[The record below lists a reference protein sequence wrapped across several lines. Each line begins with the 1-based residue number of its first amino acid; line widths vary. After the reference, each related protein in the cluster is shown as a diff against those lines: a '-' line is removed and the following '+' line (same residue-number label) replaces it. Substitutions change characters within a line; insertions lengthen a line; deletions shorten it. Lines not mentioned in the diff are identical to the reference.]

1 MPIYPDDEDVPFRLP
16 LAEDYTLSDD
26 ETEELKLPRTTTQP
40 DVYSQPTQPLAESTV
55 KQSVQLPRIAPPPPT
70 YARSQPSIPPP
81 LPNMPPSRPVP
92 PTKKR
97 APSRTW
103 MNAWGCLPSGCL
115 MALIGL
121 LVTFCG
127 GLSLVTLGALLV
139 ANNRITPILEER
151 LETVQTYQAFEST
164 FYYDRHGELLYE
176 DFNEGRRVKVAL
188 AQIPQSLIDATIA
201 LEDDNFYTN
210 PGIDFG
216 ATLRATLQFTG
227 VLEGNTGGS
236 TITQQLVRNIAFDYA
251 YRTERSVQRKVEEI
265 LLAFALTQRLS
276 KDAILELYLNEI
288 YYGNLAYGAQAAAQ
302 TVFGKD
308 VGDLT
313 IGESALLAGLP
324 QAPSELD
331 PLSAD
336 PQVQQAVELRWRTVL
351 DAMVREG
358 YLTDEQ
364 RAQTLR
370 EGIQFYTPDTP
381 LRAPHFTVYAQSE
394 LDELLLGIGIPPQ
407 EVALGGLSVYTTV
420 DLQINNMAQDA
431 IANQV
436 NQLRAN
442 NVSNGAVVVLKP
454 LTGEILAMVGSAD
467 YQNDAID
474 GRVNVATA
482 LRQPGSTIKAFTY
495 AAAVENGFSPAEV
508 IWDTPMRSIP
518 VPGQSTWPLN
528 YDNAYHGAVNMRQA
542 LANSYNVP
550 AVKVLQ
556 QAVGTEGLLNFL
568 NRFGFVSLGT
578 DPSLYGASL
587 TLGGGEVTLLELTS
601 GYSVFANHGARVQ
614 PTAILCVVKSDGTLL
629 YQYETTCPDGNVSP
643 QTVAR
648 NGLGVQVLDPRIA
661 FLIGDILADNN
672 ARTPAM
678 GSNSPLR
685 TDGIY
690 SSVKTGTTNNLKD
703 NWTVGFTH
711 NVAVGVWVGN
721 SNGDPMVNSTGL
733 TGAAPIW
740 NNVITRIYT
749 TPTYFESLTVG
760 GTHQPDQATPPDGI
774 ALQTVCDVSRLTDG
788 QGACSATVAE
798 WLLTTPPTK
807 PDENGNLVYQQLPNL
822 PNEPRDD
829 QPFVQEVSPGVVMVR
844 VHSIPSQIAAG
855 IQFSNLP
862 PNVPTPPPPLYCQ
875 VPFGLLNV
883 AAQMAD
889 QVFLKP
895 PIHPADAVEAELYAR
910 AQGLAYLP
918 TIACSADLLN
928 ANVSAQSLTAIIQQ
942 PTNGQAISQGIP
954 IIGTVQFTP
963 DQAQFYK
970 LEIIGGQF
978 GEWTT
983 IGNTHTESVVNGQ
996 LEFLPGYPGLQA
1008 GTYQLRLVLVG
1019 YDGQYVQ
1026 EPFVVGFSITP

>member
-16 LAEDYTLSDD
+16 LAQGYTPSDD
-26 ETEELKLPRTTTQP
+26 ETEELKLPHRTTAP
-40 DVYSQPTQPLAESTV
+40 DLHNQPTLPLADSTAR
-55 KQSVQLPRIAPPPPT
+55 QSVQVPRIAPSF
-70 YARSQPSIPPP
+70 AHSQPSIPPP
-81 LPNMPPSRPVP
+81 LPSMPPARPAP
-92 PTKKR
+92 STPKR

-115 MALIGL
+115 MALVGL

-127 GLSLVTLGALLV
+127 GLSLVTLGALLI

-151 LETVQTYQAFEST
+151 LATVQTYQAFEST
-164 FYYDRHGELLYE
+164 FYYDRHGALLYE
-176 DFNEGRRVKVAL
+176 DFNEGRRVKVDL
-188 AQIPQSLIDATIA
+188 AQIPQSLINATIA

-216 ATLRATLQFTG
+216 ATLRATLQFMG
-227 VLEGNTGGS
+227 ALEGDSGGS

-251 YRTERSVQRKVEEI
+251 YRTERSVQRKIEEI
-265 LLAFALTQRLS
+265 VLAFALTQRLS
-276 KDAILELYLNEI
+276 KDTILELYLNEI

-302 TVFGKD
+302 TIFGKD
-308 VGDLT
+308 VSELT

-336 PQVQQAVELRWRTVL
+336 ADVQQEVELRWRNVL

-370 EGIQFYTPDTP
+370 EGLQFYTPDTP
-381 LRAPHFTVYAQSE
+381 MRAPHFTVYAQSE
-394 LDELLLGIGIPPQ
+394 LDELLLDIGILPQ

-495 AAAVENGFSPAEV
+495 AAAVENGFSPADV

-528 YDNAYHGAVNMRQA
+528 YDNTYHGAVNMRQA

-587 TLGGGEVTLLELTS
+587 TLGGGEITLLELTS

-629 YQYETTCPDGNVSP
+629 YQYETTCPQGDVSP

-661 FLIGDILADNN
+661 FLIGDILGDNN

-711 NVAVGVWVGN
+711 NVVVGVWVGN

-749 TPTYFESLTVG
+749 TPAYFESLTVG

-807 PDENGNLVYQQLPNL
+807 PDENGNLVYQQLANL
-822 PNEPRDD
+822 PNEPRND

-883 AAQMAD
+883 PAQMAD

-918 TIACSADLLN
+918 TIACSVELLN

-942 PTNGQAISQGIP
+942 PANGQAISQGIP

-978 GEWTT
+978 PEWIT
-983 IGNTHTESVVNGQ
+983 IGNTHTESVVGGQ

-1008 GTYQLRLVLVG
+1008 GNYQLRLVLVG

-1026 EPFVVGFSITP
+1026 EPFVIGFSVVP

>member
-1 MPIYPDDEDVPFRLP
+1 MPIYSDDEDVPFRLP
-16 LAEDYTLSDD
+16 LAEGYTLSDD
-26 ETEELKLPRTTTQP
+26 ETEELNLSRGATQP
-40 DVYSQPTQPLAESTV
+40 DLHNQPTHPLPTPTA
-55 KQSVQLPRIAPPPPT
+55 KQSVQIPRVQPSPIYAPT
-70 YARSQPSIPPP
+70 SQSSIPPP
-81 LPNMPPSRPVP
+81 LPNTPPVHPASPNRPKRK
-92 PTKKR
+92 PT
-97 APSRTW
+97 RTW

-121 LVTFCG
+121 VVTFCG
-127 GLSLVTLGALLV
+127 GLSLITLGALLI
-139 ANNRITPILEER
+139 ANNRITPLLEER
-151 LETVQTYQAFEST
+151 LQTVQTYQAFEST

-176 DFNEGRRVKVAL
+176 DFNEGRRVNVDL
-188 AQIPQSLIDATIA
+188 AEIPQSLIDATIA

-210 PGIDFG
+210 PGIDFP
-216 ATLRATLQFTG
+216 ATLRATLQFLG
-227 VLEGNTGGS
+227 VVEGNTGGS
-236 TITQQLVRNIAFDYA
+236 TITQQLVRNIAFDYE
-251 YRTERSVQRKVEEI
+251 YRTERSVQRKIEEI
-265 LLAFALTQRLS
+265 LLAFALTQRLP
-276 KDAILELYLNEI
+276 KDDILKLYLNEI

-302 TVFGKD
+302 TIFGKD
-308 VGDLT
+308 VGELT
-313 IGESALLAGLP
+313 VGESALLAGLP
-324 QAPSELD
+324 QAPADLD

-336 PQVQQAVELRWRTVL
+336 PEVQQAVELRWRTAL

-370 EGIQFYTPDTP
+370 EGLQFYTPETP
-381 LRAPHFTVYAQSE
+381 LRAPHFTVHAQSE
-394 LDELLLGIGIPPQ
+394 VDELLLAIGIPPQ

-420 DLQINNMAQDA
+420 DLQINNMVQDA
-431 IANQV
+431 VANQV
-436 NQLRAN
+436 NQLRGN

-467 YQNDAID
+467 YDNDAID

-495 AAAVENGFSPAEV
+495 AAAVENGFSPSEV

-518 VPGQSTWPLN
+518 VPGQATWPLN

-601 GYSVFANHGARVQ
+601 GYSVFANNGARVQ
-614 PTAILCVVKSDGTLL
+614 PTSILCVVKSDGTLI
-629 YQYETTCPDGNVSP
+629 YQYETTCPQGAVSP

-648 NGLGVQVLDPRIA
+648 NGLGLQVLDPRIA

-711 NVAVGVWVGN
+711 NVVVGVWVGN

-740 NNVITRIYT
+740 NNVISRIYT
-749 TPTYFESLTVG
+749 TPTYFDVLAVG
-760 GTHQPDQATPPDGI
+760 GTHQPDQANPPDGI
-774 ALQTVCDVSRLTDG
+774 ARQTVCDVSRLTDG
-788 QGACSATVAE
+788 QSTCSATVSE
-798 WLLTTPPTK
+798 WLLTTAPAK
-807 PDENGNLVYQQLPNL
+807 PDENGNLVYQQLPSL
-822 PNEPRDD
+822 PNEPRND
-829 QPFVQEVSPGVVMVR
+829 QPFVQEVSPGVLMVR

-855 IQFSNLP
+855 IQFNGL

-875 VPFGLLNV
+875 VPFGMLNSP
-883 AAQMAD
+883 AQMAD

-895 PIHPADAVEAELYAR
+895 PIEPADAIEAELYAR
-910 AQGLAYLP
+910 AHGLAYLP
-918 TIACSADLLN
+918 TIACSEDLLN
-928 ANVSAQSLTAIIQQ
+928 ANVGVQTLTAIIQQ

-983 IGNTHTESVVNGQ
+983 IGNTHSENVANGQ

-1008 GTYQLRLVLVG
+1008 GNYQLRLVLVG

-1026 EPFVVGFSITP
+1026 EPFVVAFSVTP